1 MITDSTINDITVAK
15 NDIELL
21 SNLIYIFDK
30 GYTDFKWWNDIHKNN
45 SIFITRIK
53 YSSINTLETV
63 KTLYNVNNNVN
74 NNINNNINNNVNNN
88 INNNVNNNFNN
99 NTIIV
104 NTNNNN
110 NNNKIIDNT
119 NKQIVYNSLKEGT
132 IIKDEITQFKKG
144 TKGYKAFKNTPLR
157 IITVKRDEEKI
168 IRSRKRKKD
177 LKNNNKNNNSKNN
190 KKINDNID
198 LFLITNNLTKT
209 SEEIAYLYKC
219 RWQIEIFFKWI
230 KQNLKIKKFI
240 GKSKTAIKIQ
250 ICIALITYLLIK
262 ILEDKLH
269 EKWYIKNNNKNKL
282 STRQL
287 LLLFKT
293 GLFTSE
299 LTTYLEYG

>member
-15 NDIELL
+15 NDIEIL

-63 KTLYNVNNNVN
+63 KTLYNVNNN
-74 NNINNNINNNVNNN
+74 I
-88 INNNVNNNFNN
+88 NN

-190 KKINDNID
+190 KKINNNID